1 MATSYEQ
8 LLNSL
13 ARSSAMATSANLQR
27 YDQAMSIYDEI
38 IKTYSP
44 GGSFGKGVRGQLE
57 KQKVRDVGAETQDL
71 ISSGLYGTST
81 QAATGRKWEESVGA
95 PARLRLEDIQMQR
108 LSQAQLD
115 KAGFIERREDVG
127 PDMSML
133 YGLAQQG
140 GQYTSAPVDSG
151 LGSNFGPAQPVPTSG
166 PRTYG
171 APGGTPKTPPAP
183 YSSTP
188 TTTPTTSQGSTTT
201 GQKMEWEEY
210 YEGRA
215 GIPTSNVPTSLKSM
229 MGGGESEGN
238 APAHATGFQDTYNYA
253 SQLYKKTGQKLSQ
266 QAAYGQLY
274 G

>member
-1 MATSYEQ
+1 MATSYQ
-8 LLNSL
+8 DLLSQL
-13 ARSSAMATSANLQR
+13 ARSSAMATSANLKR

-44 GGSFGKGVRGQLE
+44 GGSFGKGVLGQLE

-127 PDMSML
+127 PDMGML
-133 YGLAQQG
+133 AGLAQQA
-140 GQYTSAPVDSG
+140 GQYSTTRTINRSQPTQQGVQPLQSKAFTPGPSIVGTRPVERYS
-151 LGSNFGPAQPVPTSG
+151 PT
-166 PRTYG
+166 
-171 APGGTPKTPPAP
+171 A
-183 YSSTP
+183 YSSTLGGTGA
-188 TTTPTTSQGSTTT
+188 TTAP
-201 GQKMEWEEY
+201 QKMEWEEY